1 MSHGPGAIKNLF
13 NRNLPHLKIDGK
25 LAKKINDFQ
34 IGFVNKNEEHMAFF
48 GGNLTGVHVVR
59 FTQQDSDRWF
69 TDIVEGDEMSM
80 EEELLEIPIIN
91 PNFHVSTSIFNYSC
105 LWLIHAFKV
114 SPLVNDKVKQR
125 AMLDCALIL
134 YYRFI
139 TSLLFRYY
147 RYPVDK
153 RIAEATYAQLSNKYA
168 LKRYGT
174 WYGTLEARSL
184 DLIDDSGLHAKTFT
198 DFTKDLDI
206 IYMVN
211 DSQGRIRDMVKN
223 ITGEFKKALMLGNK
237 IKTSSSIVDFDGEES
252 LKDSTKNLSRY
263 IHYLNSVVIDKNSF
277 IKTDLV
283 EVVTKIMHTMPPKL
297 FIDTLAWCSVN
308 TKHGGAQ
315 EVDTLIS
322 ETLTHSFSYLNNNR
336 TVYKENTD
344 IAGIISRLRGIYMS
358 SKSTDVNLL
367 RIREL
372 SQKIVRQAT
381 TTKNENI
388 VSSLKTGLLLY
399 LVIRALTMNYYSR

>member
-13 NRNLPHLKIDGK
+13 ERNLPHLKIDGK

-34 IGFVNKNEEHMAFF
+34 IGFVNKNEDHMAFF

-59 FTQQDSDRWF
+59 FTQQDNDKWF
-69 TDIVEGDEMSM
+69 TDILEADDIAM

-91 PNFHVSTSIFNYSC
+91 PNFHVSTSIFNYTC

-114 SPLVNDKVKQR
+114 SPLINDKVKQR

-134 YYRFI
+134 YYRFV

-153 RIAEATYAQLSNKYA
+153 RIAEATYAQLSYKYA
-168 LKRYGT
+168 IKRHGT
-174 WYGTLEARSL
+174 WYATLEARSL
-184 DLIDDSGLHAKTFT
+184 DLIDDTGLHAKTFT

-223 ITGEFKKALMLGNK
+223 ITGEFKKTLALGSK
-237 IKTSSSIVDFDGEES
+237 IKTSSAISDFDGEET
-252 LKDSTKNLSRY
+252 LKDSTRNLSKY
-263 IHYLNSVVIDKNSF
+263 IHYLNSVVADRNSF
-277 IKTDLV
+277 VKVELV
-283 EVVTKIMHTMPPKL
+283 ELVCKIMHTMPPKL
-297 FIDTLAWCSVN
+297 FNETLDWCSVN
-308 TKHGGAQ
+308 TKHAGIKD
-315 EVDTLIS
+315 VDLLIN
-322 ETLTHSFSYLNNNR
+322 ETLTHSFSYLTNNR
-336 TVYKENTD
+336 TVYKETAD
-344 IAGIISRLRGIYMS
+344 MAGIISRLKGIYMS
-358 SKSTDVNLL
+358 SKSSDVNLL

-372 SQKIVRQAT
+372 SQKIVKQAT
-381 TTKNENI
+381 TTKNENV

-399 LVIRALTMNYYSR
+399 IVIRALAMNYYSK